1 MCPHNTPKGTCPPR
15 TARGTDRAVSS
26 RPSPYR
32 PPELT
37 AGLSHRV
44 TVNFGSPTDGGTEP
58 LFATGWG
65 QTCPTVV
72 SLGAA
77 PPSAATFGVQ
87 KGAKRCPG
95 VTLCPHTAAPHHPD
109 HPGAHGGA
117 ARGRHR
123 LGQQGEIQQ
132 EERAGGEDGGGGR
145 RGDGGHPTG
154 SPLTPTAAT
163 PPQLRTREGSEFLIQ
178 HDSEQIVSTWQ
189 RAIADSIAQMVCD
202 KGRPHCPPPL
212 PHIPT
217 PPLTPLPPRAPM
229 SPPRRTPRAGRSLA
243 RGRSWAVRTGGQRV
257 GATTPC
263 RPDAPTGDAPH
274 PIPTGG

>member
-1 MCPHNTPKGTCPPR
+1 MGKGNASRARAWGGTVCPHNTPKGTCPPR

-32 PPELT
+32 PPGLT

-132 EERAGGEDGGGGR
+132 EERAGGEDGGGG
-145 RGDGGHPTG
+145 DGAGMGVTPRGHP
-154 SPLTPTAAT
+154 SPQP
-163 PPQLRTREGSEFLIQ
+163 
-178 HDSEQIVSTWQ
+178 
-189 RAIADSIAQMVCD
+189 
-202 KGRPHCPPPL
+202 PPPL
-212 PHIPT
+212 P
-217 PPLTPLPPRAPM
+217 
-229 SPPRRTPRAGRSLA
+229 S
-243 RGRSWAVRTGGQRV
+243 
-257 GATTPC
+257 
-263 RPDAPTGDAPH
+263 
-274 PIPTGG
+274 

>member
-1 MCPHNTPKGTCPPR
+1 M
-15 TARGTDRAVSS
+15 
-26 RPSPYR
+26 
-32 PPELT
+32 EL
-37 AGLSHRV
+37 R
-44 TVNFGSPTDGGTEP
+44 
-58 LFATGWG
+58 
-65 QTCPTVV
+65 
-72 SLGAA
+72 GAA
-77 PPSAATFGVQ
+77 IAWASKEKSSKKNVLEVRTG
-87 KGAKRCPG
+87 
-95 VTLCPHTAAPHHPD
+95 
-109 HPGAHGGA
+109 
-117 ARGRHR
+117 
-123 LGQQGEIQQ
+123 
-132 EERAGGEDGGGGR
+132 GGGGR

-189 RAIADSIAQMVCD
+189 QAIADSIAQMVCD

-212 PHIPT
+212 PHIST

-229 SPPRRTPRAGRSLA
+229 SPPRRTPRAGRSSA